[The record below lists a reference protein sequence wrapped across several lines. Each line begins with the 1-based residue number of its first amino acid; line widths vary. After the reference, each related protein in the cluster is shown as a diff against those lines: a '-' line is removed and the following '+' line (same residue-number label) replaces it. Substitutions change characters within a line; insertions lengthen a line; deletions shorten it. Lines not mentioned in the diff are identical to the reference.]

1 MDVYSLSTRVNIESA
16 HSLTE
21 DELNFLVKEGYEAL
35 QDKEIPEDI
44 RKDIARA
51 LDKCFLR
58 LDAEGRLEPA
68 KPRRRWYHKYGR

>member
-1 MDVYSLSTRVNIESA
+1 MDVFSLSTKANIETA
-16 HSLTE
+16 WSLTE
-21 DELNFLVKEGYEAL
+21 DELDFLVKEGYNAL

-44 RKDIARA
+44 RKSIARA

-58 LDAEGRLEPA
+58 LDTEGRLEPA

>member
-1 MDVYSLSTRVNIESA
+1 MNVFFLSTKANIETA
-16 HSLTE
+16 WSLTE
-21 DELNFLVKEGYEAL
+21 EELDFLVKEGYNAL

>member
-1 MDVYSLSTRVNIESA
+1 MDVFSLSTKANIETA
-16 HSLTE
+16 WSLTE
-21 DELNFLVKEGYEAL
+21 EELDFLVKEGYNAL

-44 RKDIARA
+44 HKNIARA

>member
-1 MDVYSLSTRVNIESA
+1 MDVFSLSTKANIETA
-16 HSLTE
+16 WSLTE
-21 DELNFLVKEGYEAL
+21 EELDFLVKEGYNAL

-44 RKDIARA
+44 RKNIARA

>member
-1 MDVYSLSTRVNIESA
+1 MDVFSLSTKANIETA
-16 HSLTE
+16 WSLTE
-21 DELNFLVKEGYEAL
+21 EELDFLVKEGYNAL
-35 QDKEIPEDI
+35 RDKKIPEDI
-44 RKDIARA
+44 RKNIARA